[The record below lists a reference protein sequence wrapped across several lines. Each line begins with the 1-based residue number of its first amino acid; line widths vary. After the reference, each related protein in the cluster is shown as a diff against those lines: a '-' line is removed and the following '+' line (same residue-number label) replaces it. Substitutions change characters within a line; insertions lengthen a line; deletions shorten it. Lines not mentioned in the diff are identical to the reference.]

1 MLVADTQYGVLPD
14 TTRVWIYQSNRPFT
28 AEESKEITLMAQQFA
43 QRWVSHSQQL
53 KAYATLLHD
62 RFLILMVDE
71 SNAGASGCSIDSSV
85 AFVKALQA
93 QYEVNFFDR
102 MRFSFKDGD
111 EVKTLSRA
119 DFSQWY
125 QNGKINDQTMVFD
138 TLVKNKA
145 ELDQNFVRPL
155 KESWHARMV

>member
-1 MLVADTQYGVLPD
+1 MLVTDTLYEALPD

-28 AEESKEITLMAQQFA
+28 QEEGVEITALAKQFA

-53 KAYATLLHD
+53 RAFATLLHD
-62 RFLILMVDE
+62 RFLVLMVDE

-93 QYEVNFFDR
+93 KYEVDFFDR
-102 MRFSFKDGD
+102 MRFSFQGEDG
-111 EVKTLSRA
+111 VKTLSRM

-125 QNGKINDQTMVFD
+125 QAGKIGAE
-138 TLVKNKA
+138 TLKVHSQGVLIA
-145 ELDQNFVRPL
+145 
-155 KESWHARMV
+155 

>member
-1 MLVADTQYGVLPD
+1 MLVLDKAYDTLPD
-14 TTRVWIYQSNRPFT
+14 TTRVWVYQSNRPFT
-28 AEESKEITLMAQQFA
+28 QEEGAEIKSIAQQFA

-53 KAYATLLHD
+53 RAYATLVHD

-71 SNAGASGCSIDSSV
+71 SGAGASGCSIDSSV
-85 AFVKALQA
+85 AFVKSLQA
-93 QYEVNFFDR
+93 NYAVNFFDR
-102 MRFSFKDGD
+102 MQFSFQD
-111 EVKTLSRA
+111 EAQVKTLSRA

-125 QNGKINDQTMVFD
+125 QSGKINDQTLVFD

-145 ELDQNFVRPL
+145 ELEQNFVKPL

>member
-1 MLVADTQYGVLPD
+1 MLVTDTLYEALPD

-28 AEESKEITLMAQQFA
+28 QEEGVEITALAKQFA

-53 KAYATLLHD
+53 RAFATLLHD
-62 RFLILMVDE
+62 RFLVLMVDE

-93 QYEVNFFDR
+93 KYEVDFFDR
-102 MRFSFKDGD
+102 MRFSFQGEDG
-111 EVKTLSRA
+111 VKTLSRM

-125 QNGKINDQTMVFD
+125 QAGK
-138 TLVKNKA
+138 
-145 ELDQNFVRPL
+145 
-155 KESWHARMV
+155 